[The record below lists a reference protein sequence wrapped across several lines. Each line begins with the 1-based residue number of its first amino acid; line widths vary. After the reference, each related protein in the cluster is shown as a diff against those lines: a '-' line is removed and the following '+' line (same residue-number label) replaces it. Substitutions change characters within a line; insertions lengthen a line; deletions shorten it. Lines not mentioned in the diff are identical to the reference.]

1 MRLFTKP
8 LSIAL
13 LIVALLGATGFAAGC
28 ARYGGPGGL
37 WQRVQ
42 AEVAQDAGNEP
53 PHDLLVPTPLSVAPV
68 VALSTPTDT
77 PVHEPGFTSTPTP
90 DRLFT
95 PTPSPTP
102 SSTAAVDATA
112 PTVGEGA
119 TATDAGKAALQP
131 APQNPLTAPP
141 AHALTGIRHEWQT
154 WNNCGPATLA
164 MQMSHFG
171 SPLDQADVG
180 GVLRRHEDDKNV
192 SPQELAD
199 FARAQGYE
207 AQVRI
212 NGSGDLLRALIS
224 AGLPVLIE
232 TWHEDEPDNGMG
244 HYRLLTG
251 YEDNTSRWI
260 AYDTFDAENLV
271 NPDGDYRGI
280 YLPYAETDALWQVFH
295 HTYLLVYPPDRAAEV
310 QQILG
315 ETGDWA
321 IDEAAMWQQS
331 LLDAQR
337 AVDESP
343 GNAFAHFNLGTSR
356 VATGD
361 FAGAASAYDQAR
373 QLGLPWR
380 MLWYQFGSF
389 EAYTAIGRHAET
401 LALAEATLATTEGVE
416 ELHYWRGRALA
427 GLGDVEGARGAFER
441 SLALNPDYEAAVEA
455 LAGLG
460 G

>member
-42 AEVAQDAGNEP
+42 AEVAGAP
-53 PHDLLVPTPLSVAPV
+53 PHDLLVPTPLPVATSATVDVPLALASTATATASPALVAPTDEPV
-68 VALSTPTDT
+68 ST
-77 PVHEPGFTSTPTP
+77 EPAPP
-90 DRLFT
+90 PNPL
-95 PTPSPTP
+95 PSPTATVP
-102 SSTAAVDATA
+102 AETVAPESVGDPLGAV
-112 PTVGEGA
+112 
-119 TATDAGKAALQP
+119 
-131 APQNPLTAPP
+131 PQNPLTAPP

-180 GVLRRHEDDKNV
+180 NVLRRHEDDKNV

-207 AQVRI
+207 AQVHI

-321 IDEAAMWQQS
+321 IDEAAMWQGS

-356 VATGD
+356 VATVD

-380 MLWYQFGSF
+380 MLWYQFGPF
-389 EAYTAIGRHAET
+389 EAYTAVGRHAET
-401 LALAEATLATTEGVE
+401 LALAEATLATTDGVE

-427 GLGDVEGARGAFER
+427 GLGDVGGARAAYAR
-441 SLALNPDYEAAVEA
+441 ALALNPDYEAAVEA